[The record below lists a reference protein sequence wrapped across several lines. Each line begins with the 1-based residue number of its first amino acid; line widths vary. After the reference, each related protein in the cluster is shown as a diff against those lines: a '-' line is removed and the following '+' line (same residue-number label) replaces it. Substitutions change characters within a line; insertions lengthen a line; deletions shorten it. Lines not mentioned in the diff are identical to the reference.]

1 MTGQYKKTLTK
12 SKNKK
17 PKEERPSRLSLA
29 LNKPSREF
37 TLMFQSE
44 HSETMK
50 NIYEYFR
57 LQI

>member
-17 PKEERPSRLSLA
+17 PKEERPSRLTLA

-50 NIYEYFR
+50 NIYEYF
-57 LQI
+57 